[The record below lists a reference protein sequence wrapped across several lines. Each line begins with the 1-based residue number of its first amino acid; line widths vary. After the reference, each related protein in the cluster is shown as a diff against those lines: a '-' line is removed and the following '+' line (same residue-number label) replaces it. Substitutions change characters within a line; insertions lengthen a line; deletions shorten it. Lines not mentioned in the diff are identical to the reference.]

1 MHWPSPDRNYQS
13 LPRTSFRAEEA
24 ILNRDIKSF
33 ENINGILENGNNVDE
48 IQGMSKEAICDKNEL
63 LVRNEMDSL
72 GIPSNLINS
81 HIERGA
87 RSPIIGTYRILM
99 HR

>member
-1 MHWPSPDRNYQS
+1 
-13 LPRTSFRAEEA
+13 
-24 ILNRDIKSF
+24 
-33 ENINGILENGNNVDE
+33 
-48 IQGMSKEAICDKNEL
+48 MSKEAICDKNEL

-87 RSPIIGTYRILM
+87 RSPIIGAYRILM

>member
-1 MHWPSPDRNYQS
+1 M
-13 LPRTSFRAEEA
+13 L
-24 ILNRDIKSF
+24 
-33 ENINGILENGNNVDE
+33 
-48 IQGMSKEAICDKNEL
+48 SKEEICDKSEL
-63 LVRNEMDSL
+63 LVRNEMESL

-99 HR
+99 HRYRNHR

>member
-1 MHWPSPDRNYQS
+1 M
-13 LPRTSFRAEEA
+13 
-24 ILNRDIKSF
+24 KSF
-33 ENINGILENGNNVDE
+33 ENINDTLENGNNVDE

-72 GIPSNLINS
+72 GIQTNLINS

-87 RSPIIGTYRILM
+87 RSPFIGTYRILM
-99 HR
+99 HRYK

>member
-33 ENINGILENGNNVDE
+33 ENINGTLENGNNVDE
-48 IQGMSKEAICDKNEL
+48 TQGMSKEAICDKNEL

>member
-33 ENINGILENGNNVDE
+33 ENINGTLENGNNVDE
-48 IQGMSKEAICDKNEL
+48 TQGMSKEAICDKNEL
-63 LVRNEMDSL
+63 LVRNEMDTL

>member
-33 ENINGILENGNNVDE
+33 ENINGTLENGNNLDE
-48 IQGMSKEAICDKNEL
+48 IQGISKEAICDKNEL

>member
-33 ENINGILENGNNVDE
+33 ENINGTLENGNNVDE
-48 IQGMSKEAICDKNEL
+48 TQGMSKEAICDKNEL
-63 LVRNEMDSL
+63 LVRNEMNSL

>member
-33 ENINGILENGNNVDE
+33 ENINGTLENGNNVDKT
-48 IQGMSKEAICDKNEL
+48 QGMSKEAICDKNEL